1 MNKLYFDGASQ
12 PHKKGA
18 ASWGYVFISGAGEKQ
33 SSTGNVNPDI
43 PQTNNTAE
51 YTALIEG
58 LKFCIKNNID
68 NITVIGDSQIVIYQ
82 MTGKYKIK
90 NPALQI
96 LNSEAQGL
104 VKQLS
109 NISFS
114 WQRREFNLADAVSRV

>member
-1 MNKLYFDGASQ
+1 MNKLYFDGSSS
-12 PHKKGA
+12 PKKKDKAGWGFFLDKGTTSLSCTGA
-18 ASWGYVFISGAGEKQ
+18 LP
-33 SSTGNVNPDI
+33 PDS
-43 PQTNNTAE
+43 TNNFAE

-96 LNSEAQGL
+96 LNIEAQGL
-104 VKQLS
+104 VKQFS

>member
-1 MNKLYFDGASQ
+1 MNKLYFDGSSSPKKKDKAGWGFVLHTADTSFSQ
-12 PHKKGA
+12 TGA
-18 ASWGYVFISGAGEKQ
+18 L
-33 SSTGNVNPDI
+33 NPDS
-43 PQTNNTAE
+43 TNNFSE

-68 NITVIGDSQIVIYQ
+68 NILVIGDSQIVIYQ

-96 LNSEAQGL
+96 LNQEAQGL
-104 VKQLS
+104 VKQFS

-114 WQRREFNLADAVSRV
+114 WQLREFNLADAVSRV